1 MTQQEYN
8 KEIEAIYC
16 KFPSF
21 QVVGSKAFKPG
32 LDSMRRIAS
41 YFDNPQDKYKT
52 IHIAGTNGKGSTS
65 SMIASA
71 LMSKYKKVG
80 LYTSPHLVDFR
91 ERIKI
96 NGKMVP
102 QEYVYDFLVNNK
114 ELFLSEGAS
123 FFEITTALAFKYFAD
138 EKIDCA
144 VIECG
149 LGGRLDSTNI
159 ITPQL
164 SIITNIGLDH
174 CQFLGHTLAE
184 IASEKAGIIKAGVP
198 VVLGESTEKDV
209 CETITEKAL
218 EAGSPYYVADRIFG
232 GLSNNKDSLQTDCT
246 KIYELSREI
255 YSAVDFNK
263 MDLPG
268 SYQKKNVKT
277 VATALSVL
285 INNSLLNMMQDSAA
299 LQSQKNKAQQLSEL
313 AHTIEQTAQ
322 RTDLR
327 GRWEKLVPKTSK
339 DILVICDTGHNAHG
353 FATLKE
359 QIERTHTL
367 RGGKL
372 IMLFGVVADKDLE
385 AISHLLP
392 DKALYIPVQAKGERA
407 LPSAALREKLVSF
420 GLECT
425 QNFSS
430 VEDGLSYALE
440 ISDNKDFIYI
450 GGSTFVVAEA
460 LTSDFLNKK

>member
-1 MTQQEYN
+1 MTQAEYN

-21 QVVGSKAFKPG
+21 QIVGSRAFKPG
-32 LDSMRRIAS
+32 LESMRRIAA
-41 YFDNPQDKYKT
+41 YFGNPQDKYKT

-65 SMIASA
+65 SMIASV
-71 LMSKYKKVG
+71 LMSRYKKVG

-96 NGKMVP
+96 NGKMVS
-102 QEYVYDFLVNNK
+102 QEYVYSFLIDNK
-114 ELFLSEGAS
+114 ELFLSENAS

-138 EKIDCA
+138 EKVDCA

-174 CQFLGHTLAE
+174 CQFLGHTTAE
-184 IASEKAGIIKAGVP
+184 IASEKAGIIKSGIP
-198 VVLGESTEKDV
+198 VVLGESSEEDV
-209 CETITEKAL
+209 YDTITAKAV
-218 EAGSPYYVADRIFG
+218 EVGAPYYVADRMFG
-232 GLSNNKDSLQTDCT
+232 GLSDRDKMQSDCS
-246 KIYELSREI
+246 KIYEIGREI
-255 YSAVDFNK
+255 YSAVNLNK

-268 SYQKKNVKT
+268 DYQNKNVKT
-277 VATALSVL
+277 VATSLAILL
-285 INNSLLNMMQDSAA
+285 NDSLLSAGEQGDNINCIQGKTEIVSA
-299 LQSQKNKAQQLSEL
+299 CSDAIE
-313 AHTIEQTAQ
+313 HTAG
-322 RTDLR
+322 RTELR
-327 GRWEKLVPKTSK
+327 GRWERLIPKTK
-339 DILVICDTGHNAHG
+339 KNLLVICDTGHNAHG

-359 QIERTHTL
+359 QIERTHSQ

-372 IMLFGVVADKDLE
+372 IMLFGVVADKDLD

-392 DKALYIPVQAKGERA
+392 YKAIYIPVQAKGERA
-407 LPSAALREKLVSF
+407 LPSATLHEKLVSF
-420 GLECT
+420 GLNCV
-425 QNFSS
+425 QDFSS
-430 VEDGLSYALE
+430 VDDGLAYALK
-440 ISDNKDFIYI
+440 IADNKDFIYI

-460 LTSDFLNKK
+460 LTSNFWDEK

>member
-8 KEIEAIYC
+8 KEVEAIYSR
-16 KFPSF
+16 FPSF
-21 QVVGSKAFKPG
+21 QMVGSRAFKPG

-41 YFDNPQDKYKT
+41 HFGNPQNKYKT

-71 LMSKYKKVG
+71 LMCRNRKVG
-80 LYTSPHLVDFR
+80 LYTSPHLIDFR

-96 NGKMVP
+96 NGKMIP
-102 QEYVYDFLVNNK
+102 QEYVYSFLVGHK
-114 ELFLSEGAS
+114 ELFLAEDSS

-138 EKIDCA
+138 EEVDCA

-184 IASEKAGIIKAGVP
+184 IASEKAGIIKSGVP
-198 VVLGESTEKDV
+198 VILGESRERDV
-209 CETITEKAL
+209 YDVITAKAVET
-218 EAGSPYYVADRIFG
+218 GSAYYVADRMFG
-232 GLSNNKDSLQTDCT
+232 GLSQKDSSQAESD
-246 KIYELSREI
+246 KVYELGKKL
-255 YSAVDFNK
+255 YSAVDFK
-263 MDLPG
+263 RMDLSG
-268 SYQKKNVKT
+268 DYQIKNVKT

-285 INNSLLNMMQDSAA
+285 TDRSLLNMG
-299 LQSQKNKAQQLSEL
+299 LEGSEQ
-313 AHTIEQTAQ
+313 AEESIERRVYEMANAIEHTAERA
-322 RTDLR
+322 DLR
-327 GRWEKLVPKTSK
+327 GRWERLMPKVSK
-339 DILVICDTGHNAHG
+339 DILIICDTGHNAHG

-359 QIERTHTL
+359 QIERTAAL

-392 DKALYIPVQAKGERA
+392 HEALYIPVQAKGERA
-407 LPSAALREKLVSF
+407 LPSEALKERLTSF
-420 GLECT
+420 GLKCS

-430 VEDGLSYALE
+430 VEDGLAYAIE
-440 ISDNKDFIYI
+440 IADNKDFIYI

-460 LTSDFLNKK
+460 VASDFLIKK

>member
-8 KEIEAIYC
+8 TEIEAIYC

-21 QVVGSKAFKPG
+21 QMVGSRAFKPG

-41 YFDNPQDKYKT
+41 YFGDPQDKYNT

-71 LMSKYKKVG
+71 LMGRYKKVG

-96 NGKMVP
+96 NGKMISK
-102 QEYVYDFLVNNK
+102 EYVYDFLVKNK
-114 ELFLSEGAS
+114 ELFLSESAS

-138 EKIDCA
+138 EKVDCA

-164 SIITNIGLDH
+164 SIITNIGFDH
-174 CQFLGHTLAE
+174 CQFLGHTLTE
-184 IASEKAGIIKAGVP
+184 IASEKAGIIKQGVP
-198 VVLGESTEKDV
+198 IVLGESMEKDV
-209 CETITEKAL
+209 YETITAKAVK
-218 EAGSPYYVADRIFG
+218 AGSPYYIADRIFG
-232 GLSNNKDSLQTDCT
+232 GLSHKDSLQTNCT
-246 KIYELSREI
+246 KIYELSRKL

-285 INNSLLNMMQDSAA
+285 INNSLLNMAQPPISH
-299 LQSQKNKAQQLSEL
+299 QSQDIAVQLSEL
-313 AHTIEQTAQ
+313 AHAIEQTAK
-322 RTDLR
+322 RTNLR
-327 GRWEKLVPKTSK
+327 GRWEKLVPKNSK
-339 DILVICDTGHNAHG
+339 DILVVCDTGHNAHG

-359 QIERTHTL
+359 QIERTHAL

-372 IMLFGVVADKDLE
+372 IMLFGVVADKDLK

-392 DKALYIPVQAKGERA
+392 CKALYIPVQAKGERA

-420 GLECT
+420 GLNCT

-430 VEDGLSYALE
+430 VENGLAYALE
-440 ISDNKDFIYI
+440 IADNKDFIYI

-460 LTSDFLNKK
+460 LISDFLEKK

>member
-21 QVVGSKAFKPG
+21 QVVGSRAFKPG

-41 YFDNPQDKYKT
+41 YFGDPQGRYKT

-71 LMSKYKKVG
+71 LMSRYKKVG

-138 EKIDCA
+138 EKVDCA

-184 IASEKAGIIKAGVP
+184 IASEKAGIIKPGVP

-209 CETITEKAL
+209 YETITARAV

-232 GLSNNKDSLQTDCT
+232 GLPNKDSLQTDCRN
-246 KIYELSREI
+246 IFCSR
-255 YSAVDFNK
+255 F
-263 MDLPG
+263 
-268 SYQKKNVKT
+268 
-277 VATALSVL
+277 
-285 INNSLLNMMQDSAA
+285 
-299 LQSQKNKAQQLSEL
+299 
-313 AHTIEQTAQ
+313 
-322 RTDLR
+322 
-327 GRWEKLVPKTSK
+327 
-339 DILVICDTGHNAHG
+339 
-353 FATLKE
+353 
-359 QIERTHTL
+359 
-367 RGGKL
+367 
-372 IMLFGVVADKDLE
+372 
-385 AISHLLP
+385 
-392 DKALYIPVQAKGERA
+392 
-407 LPSAALREKLVSF
+407 
-420 GLECT
+420 
-425 QNFSS
+425 
-430 VEDGLSYALE
+430 
-440 ISDNKDFIYI
+440 
-450 GGSTFVVAEA
+450 
-460 LTSDFLNKK
+460 

>member
-32 LDSMRRIAS
+32 LDSMRRIAL

-71 LMSKYKKVG
+71 LMCRNRKVG
-80 LYTSPHLVDFR
+80 LYTSPHLIDFR

-96 NGKMVP
+96 NGKMIP
-102 QEYVYDFLVNNK
+102 QEYVYSFLVGHK
-114 ELFLSEGAS
+114 ELFLKEDSS

-138 EKIDCA
+138 EGVDCA

-184 IASEKAGIIKAGVP
+184 IASEKGGIIKPGVP

-209 CETITEKAL
+209 YDIITAKAAETESA
-218 EAGSPYYVADRIFG
+218 YYVADRMFE
-232 GLSNNKDSLQTDCT
+232 GLSSTDSSQAESDKVYGFGKKL
-246 KIYELSREI
+246 
-255 YSAVDFNK
+255 YSAVDFER

-268 SYQKKNVKT
+268 DYQIKNVKT

-285 INNSLLNMMQDSAA
+285 TDRSLLNVGLPGSEQADDIV
-299 LQSQKNKAQQLSEL
+299 KNAVSET
-313 AHTIEQTAQ
+313 AYAIEHTAE

-327 GRWEKLVPKTSK
+327 GRWERLTPSAAK
-339 DILVICDTGHNAHG
+339 DILIICDTGHNAHG

-359 QIERTHTL
+359 QIEMTTAL

-392 DKALYIPVQAKGERA
+392 HEALYIPVQAKGERA
-407 LPSAALREKLVSF
+407 LPSEALKERLRSF
-420 GLECT
+420 GLKCS

-430 VEDGLSYALE
+430 VEYGLAYAIE
-440 ISDNKDFIYI
+440 IADNKDFIYI

-460 LTSDFLNKK
+460 VASNFLIKK

>member
-21 QVVGSKAFKPG
+21 QMVGSRAFKPG
-32 LDSMRRIAS
+32 LESMRRIAS
-41 YFDNPQDKYKT
+41 YFGDPQDKYKT

-65 SMIASA
+65 SMITSA
-71 LMSKYKKVG
+71 LMSNYKKVG

-102 QEYVYDFLVNNK
+102 QEYVYDFLVRHK
-114 ELFLSEGAS
+114 ELFLAEKSS

-138 EKIDCA
+138 ENVDCA

-174 CQFLGHTLAE
+174 CQFLGHTLSE
-184 IASEKAGIIKAGVP
+184 IASEKAGIIKPGVP

-209 CETITEKAL
+209 YETITSKAI
-218 EAGSPYYVADRIFG
+218 AVGSPYYVADRMFG
-232 GLSNNKDSLQTDCT
+232 DLSNKDSVQANCT
-246 KIYELSREI
+246 KIYELGREI
-255 YSAVDFNK
+255 YSAVDFNR

-268 SYQKKNVKT
+268 IYQKKNVKT
-277 VATALSVL
+277 VATAISILAT
-285 INNSLLNMMQDSAA
+285 NSLLKIAQHHVSPQAQDMIV
-299 LQSQKNKAQQLSEL
+299 QVPEL
-313 AHTIEQTAQ
+313 AHTIEETAK
-322 RTDLR
+322 RTDLK
-327 GRWEKLVPKTSK
+327 GRWERLVPKTSK
-339 DILVICDTGHNAHG
+339 DILIICDTGHNAHG

-359 QIERTHTL
+359 QIERTHDL

-392 DKALYIPVQAKGERA
+392 CKALYIPVQAKGERA
-407 LPSAALREKLVSF
+407 LPSAALREKLISF
-420 GLECT
+420 GLNCT

-430 VEDGLSYALE
+430 VDSGLDYALQ
-440 ISDNKDFIYI
+440 IADNKDFIYI

-460 LTSDFLNKK
+460 LESNFLEKK

>member
-21 QVVGSKAFKPG
+21 QVVGSRAFKPG

-41 YFDNPQDKYKT
+41 YFGDPQGRYKT

-71 LMSKYKKVG
+71 LMSRYKKVG

-138 EKIDCA
+138 EKVDCA

-184 IASEKAGIIKAGVP
+184 IASEKAGIIKPGVP

-209 CETITEKAL
+209 YETITARAV

-232 GLSNNKDSLQTDCT
+232 GLPNKDSLQTDCS

-277 VATALSVL
+277 VAAALSVL
-285 INNSLLNMMQDSAA
+285 INNSLLNMAQDSTSF
-299 LQSQKNKAQQLSEL
+299 QSQDIAVQVSEL
-313 AHTIEQTAQ
+313 AHAIEQTAQ

-359 QIERTHTL
+359 QIERTHAL

-392 DKALYIPVQAKGERA
+392 DKALYIPVQAKGKRA

-440 ISDNKDFIYI
+440 IADNKDFIYI

>member
-1 MTQQEYN
+1 
-8 KEIEAIYC
+8 
-16 KFPSF
+16 
-21 QVVGSKAFKPG
+21 
-32 LDSMRRIAS
+32 
-41 YFDNPQDKYKT
+41 
-52 IHIAGTNGKGSTS
+52 
-65 SMIASA
+65 MIASA

-114 ELFLSEGAS
+114 ELFLSERAS

-164 SIITNIGLDH
+164 SIISNIGLDH

-209 CETITEKAL
+209 CETITEKAV

-232 GLSNNKDSLQTDCT
+232 GLSNKDSLQTDCT

-268 SYQKKNVKT
+268 DYQIKNVKT

-285 INNSLLNMMQDSAA
+285 TDRSLLNVGLPGSEQADDIV
-299 LQSQKNKAQQLSEL
+299 KNAVSET
-313 AHTIEQTAQ
+313 AYAIEHTAE

-327 GRWEKLVPKTSK
+327 GRWERLTPSAAK
-339 DILVICDTGHNAHG
+339 DILIICDTGHNAHG

-359 QIERTHTL
+359 QIERTTAL

-392 DKALYIPVQAKGERA
+392 HEALYIPVQAKGERA
-407 LPSAALREKLVSF
+407 LPSEALKERLRSF
-420 GLECT
+420 GLKCS

-460 LTSDFLNKK
+460 VASNFLIKK

>member
-21 QVVGSKAFKPG
+21 QVVGSRAFKPG
-32 LDSMRRIAS
+32 LESMRRIAS
-41 YFDNPQDKYKT
+41 YFGDPQDKYKT

-71 LMSKYKKVG
+71 LMSRYKKVG

-138 EKIDCA
+138 EKVDCA

-164 SIITNIGLDH
+164 SIITNIGFDH

-184 IASEKAGIIKAGVP
+184 IASEKAGIIKPGVP

-209 CETITEKAL
+209 YETITARAVET
-218 EAGSPYYVADRIFG
+218 GSPYYVADRIFG
-232 GLSNNKDSLQTDCT
+232 GLSNKDSLQTDCS

-277 VATALSVL
+277 VAAALSVL
-285 INNSLLNMMQDSAA
+285 INNSLLNMAQDSTSF
-299 LQSQKNKAQQLSEL
+299 QSQDIAVQVSEL
-313 AHTIEQTAQ
+313 AHAIEHTAQ

-327 GRWEKLVPKTSK
+327 GRWEKLVPKSSR

-359 QIERTHTL
+359 QIERTHAS

-407 LPSAALREKLVSF
+407 LPSDALREKLISF
-420 GLECT
+420 GLNCT

-430 VEDGLSYALE
+430 VEEGLSYALE
-440 ISDNKDFIYI
+440 IADNKDFIYI
-450 GGSTFVVAEA
+450 GGSTFIVAEA

>member
-8 KEIEAIYC
+8 KEVEAIYSR
-16 KFPSF
+16 FPSF
-21 QVVGSKAFKPG
+21 QMVGSRAFKPG
-32 LDSMRRIAS
+32 LDSMQRIAS
-41 YFDNPQDKYKT
+41 YFGDPQNRYNT

-65 SMIASA
+65 SMLASA
-71 LMSKYKKVG
+71 LMCRNRKVG

-96 NGKMVP
+96 NGKMIP
-102 QEYVYDFLVNNK
+102 QEYVYNFLVGHK
-114 ELFLSEGAS
+114 ELFLKEDSS

-138 EKIDCA
+138 ESVDCA

-184 IASEKAGIIKAGVP
+184 IASEKAGIIKPGVP
-198 VVLGESTEKDV
+198 VVLGESSEIDVYNIITAKAAETE
-209 CETITEKAL
+209 
-218 EAGSPYYVADRIFG
+218 SPYYVADRMFE
-232 GLSNNKDSLQTDCT
+232 GLSQKDNSQAESD
-246 KIYELSREI
+246 KIYGLGKKL
-255 YSAVDFNK
+255 YSKVDFES

-268 SYQKKNVKT
+268 DYQRKNVKT
-277 VATALSVL
+277 VATAISV
-285 INNSLLNMMQDSAA
+285 IANRSLLNMEMQGSEQTECTLGEA
-299 LQSQKNKAQQLSEL
+299 LSET
-313 AHTIEQTAQ
+313 ASAIEHTAE
-322 RTDLR
+322 RTELR
-327 GRWEKLVPKTSK
+327 GRWERLTPNGVSK
-339 DILVICDTGHNAHG
+339 DILIICDTGHNAHG

-359 QIERTHTL
+359 QIERTAKI

-372 IMLFGVVADKDLE
+372 MMLFGVVADKDLE

-392 DKALYIPVQAKGERA
+392 CEALYIPVQAKGERA
-407 LPSAALREKLVSF
+407 LPSKTLKERLTSF
-420 GLECT
+420 GLKCS

-430 VEDGLSYALE
+430 VEEGLAYAIE
-440 ISDNKDFIYI
+440 ITDNKDFIYI

-460 LTSDFLNKK
+460 VASDFLIKK